1 MTVLLVY
8 IAIIDHIKNIYY
20 LCQQRS
26 RTINDIEM
34 TEQQRVKGI
43 YRTTIVGSMVNLLL
57 VVCKFVAGILGR
69 STAVVADA
77 VHSLSDLLTDIV
89 VIVFVRISGK
99 PADEDHSYGHG
110 KYETL
115 ATAIIG
121 IVLFAV
127 GVGIL
132 VESIENIVSVVNGAV
147 LPRPSVVAVVVTVC
161 SVLWKEMLYW
171 YTIKMGR
178 KYNSQALVANGWH
191 HRSDAF
197 SSIGVLI
204 GLGGAMLLGE
214 KWRVLDPLAAA
225 VVSVFI
231 VKVAIDLVKPCVDEL
246 LERSLPS
253 EIEKQIEQIILS
265 VDGVTSPHHLR
276 TRRIGNNYAIEVHI
290 RMDGNLTLHEAHRIT
305 SAVESKLKA
314 QFGGGTHVGI
324 HTEPIK

>member
-1 MTVLLVY
+1 
-8 IAIIDHIKNIYY
+8 
-20 LCQQRS
+20 
-26 RTINDIEM
+26 M
-34 TEQQRVKGI
+34 TERQRIKGI
-43 YRTTIVGSMVNLLL
+43 YRVTIIGSVVNLLL
-57 VVCKFVAGILGR
+57 VVCKFVAGFLGR

-77 VHSLSDLLTDIV
+77 VHSLSDLITDIV
-89 VIVFVRISGK
+89 VLVFVRISGK
-99 PADEDHSYGHG
+99 PADDDHDYGHG

-121 IVLFAV
+121 IALFAV

-132 VESIENIVSVVNGAV
+132 VESIEKIVAVVNGAV
-147 LPRPSVVAVVVTVC
+147 LPRPSLLAVIVTLLSVV
-161 SVLWKEMLYW
+161 SKEALYW

-178 KYNSQALVANGWH
+178 KYNSQAVVANGWH

-204 GLGGAMLLGE
+204 GIVGAMVFGE
-214 KWRVLDPLAAA
+214 KWSVLDPIAAA

-246 LERSLPS
+246 LERSLPT
-253 EIEKQIEQIILS
+253 EIEQQIEQTILS

-305 SAVESKLKA
+305 TTVERRLKA
-314 QFGGGTHVGI
+314 EFGEATHVGI
-324 HTEPIK
+324 HTEPVK

>member
-1 MTVLLVY
+1 
-8 IAIIDHIKNIYY
+8 
-20 LCQQRS
+20 
-26 RTINDIEM
+26 M
-34 TEQQRVKGI
+34 TEEQRVKGI
-43 YRTTIVGSMVNLLL
+43 YRVTIIGSIVNLLL
-57 VVCKFVAGILGR
+57 VVCKFVAGFLGR

-89 VIVFVRISGK
+89 VLVFVRISGK
-99 PADEDHSYGHG
+99 PADEDHDYGHG

-121 IVLFAV
+121 IALFAV

-132 VESIENIVSVVNGAV
+132 VESIEKIVAVVNGAV
-147 LPRPSVVAVVVTVC
+147 LPRPSLLAVIVTLLSVV
-161 SVLWKEMLYW
+161 SKEALYW

-178 KYNSQALVANGWH
+178 KYNSQAVVANGWH

-204 GLGGAMLLGE
+204 GIVGAMVLGD
-214 KWRVLDPLAAA
+214 KWSVLDPIAAA

-246 LERSLPS
+246 LERSLPT
-253 EIEKQIEQIILS
+253 EIEEQIEQTILS
-265 VDGVTSPHHLR
+265 VEGVTSPHHLR

-305 SAVESKLKA
+305 SAVERRLKE
-314 QFGGGTHVGI
+314 QFGEGTHVGI

>member
-1 MTVLLVY
+1 
-8 IAIIDHIKNIYY
+8 
-20 LCQQRS
+20 
-26 RTINDIEM
+26 M
-34 TEQQRVKGI
+34 TEEQRVKGI
-43 YRTTIVGSMVNLLL
+43 YRVTIIGSVVNLLL
-57 VVCKFVAGILGR
+57 VVCKFIAGFLGR

-89 VIVFVRISGK
+89 VLVFVRISGK
-99 PADEDHSYGHG
+99 PADEDHDYGHG

-121 IVLFAV
+121 IALFAV

-132 VESIENIVSVVNGAV
+132 VESIEKIVAVVNGAV
-147 LPRPSVVAVVVTVC
+147 LPRPSLLAVIVTLLSVV
-161 SVLWKEMLYW
+161 SKEALYW

-178 KYNSQALVANGWH
+178 KYNSQAVVANGWH

-197 SSIGVLI
+197 SSVGVLI
-204 GLGGAMLLGE
+204 GIVGAMVLGD
-214 KWRVLDPLAAA
+214 KWSVLDPIAAA

-246 LERSLPS
+246 LERSLPND
-253 EIEKQIEQIILS
+253 IEQQIEQTILS

-305 SAVESKLKA
+305 SAVERRLKE
-314 QFGGGTHVGI
+314 QFGEGTHVGI

>member
-1 MTVLLVY
+1 
-8 IAIIDHIKNIYY
+8 
-20 LCQQRS
+20 
-26 RTINDIEM
+26 M
-34 TEQQRVKGI
+34 TEEQRIKGI
-43 YRTTIVGSMVNLLL
+43 YRVTIIGSVVNLLL
-57 VVCKFVAGILGR
+57 VVCKFIAGFLGR

-89 VIVFVRISGK
+89 VLVFVRISGK
-99 PADEDHSYGHG
+99 PADEDHDYGHG

-121 IVLFAV
+121 IALFAV

-132 VESIENIVSVVNGAV
+132 VESIEKIVAVVNGAV
-147 LPRPSVVAVVVTVC
+147 LPRPSLLAVIVTLLSVV
-161 SVLWKEMLYW
+161 SKEALYW
-171 YTIKMGR
+171 YTVAMGR
-178 KYNSQALVANGWH
+178 KYNSQAVVANAWH

-197 SSIGVLI
+197 SSVGVLI
-204 GLGGAMLLGE
+204 GIVGAMVLGD
-214 KWRVLDPLAAA
+214 KWSVLDPIAAA

-231 VKVAIDLVKPCVDEL
+231 VKVAIDLVKPCVEEL
-246 LERSLPS
+246 LERSLPND
-253 EIEKQIEQIILS
+253 IEQQIEQTILS

-305 SAVESKLKA
+305 SAVERRLKE
-314 QFGGGTHVGI
+314 QFGEGTHVGI

>member
-1 MTVLLVY
+1 M
-8 IAIIDHIKNIYY
+8 
-20 LCQQRS
+20 
-26 RTINDIEM
+26 
-34 TEQQRVKGI
+34 
-43 YRTTIVGSMVNLLL
+43 
-57 VVCKFVAGILGR
+57 GR

-89 VIVFVRISGK
+89 VMVFVRISGK
-99 PADEDHSYGHG
+99 PADEDHDYGHG

-121 IVLFAV
+121 IALFAV

-132 VESIENIVSVVNGAV
+132 VESIEKVVAVVNGEV
-147 LPRPSVVAVVVTVC
+147 LPRPSTIAVVVTVV
-161 SVLWKEMLYW
+161 SVIWKEMLYW
-171 YTIKMGR
+171 YTIAMGR
-178 KYNSQALVANGWH
+178 KYNSQAVIANAWH
-191 HRSDAF
+191 HRSDVF

-204 GLGGAMLLGE
+204 GVVGAMVLGD
-214 KWRVLDPLAAA
+214 KWSVLDPIAAA

-253 EIEKQIEQIILS
+253 EVEQQIEQTILS
-265 VDGVTSPHHLR
+265 VEGVTSPHHLR

-290 RMDGNLTLHEAHRIT
+290 RMDGNLTLHEAHHIT
-305 SAVESKLKA
+305 SAVERKLKT
-314 QFGGGTHVGI
+314 QFGEGTHVGI

>member
-1 MTVLLVY
+1 
-8 IAIIDHIKNIYY
+8 
-20 LCQQRS
+20 
-26 RTINDIEM
+26 M
-34 TEQQRVKGI
+34 TEEQRVKGI
-43 YRTTIVGSMVNLLL
+43 YRTTIIGSIVNLLL
-57 VVCKFVAGILGR
+57 VVCKFIAGFLGR

-89 VIVFVRISGK
+89 VLVFVRISGK
-99 PADEDHSYGHG
+99 PADEDHDYGHG

-121 IVLFAV
+121 IALFAV

-132 VESIENIVSVVNGAV
+132 VESIEKIVAVVNGAV
-147 LPRPSVVAVVVTVC
+147 LPRPSLLAVIVTLLSVV
-161 SVLWKEMLYW
+161 SKEALYW

-178 KYNSQALVANGWH
+178 KYNSQAVVANGWH

-204 GLGGAMLLGE
+204 GIVGAMVLGD
-214 KWRVLDPLAAA
+214 KWSVLDPIAAA

-246 LERSLPS
+246 LERSLPND
-253 EIEKQIEQIILS
+253 IEQQIEQTILS

-305 SAVESKLKA
+305 SAVERRLKE
-314 QFGGGTHVGI
+314 QFGEGTHVGI

>member
-1 MTVLLVY
+1 
-8 IAIIDHIKNIYY
+8 
-20 LCQQRS
+20 
-26 RTINDIEM
+26 M
-34 TEQQRVKGI
+34 TEEQRVKGI
-43 YRTTIVGSMVNLLL
+43 YRVTIIGSVVNLLL
-57 VVCKFVAGILGR
+57 VVCKFIAGFLGR

-89 VIVFVRISGK
+89 VLVFVRISGK
-99 PADEDHSYGHG
+99 PADEDHDYGHG

-121 IVLFAV
+121 IALFAV

-132 VESIENIVSVVNGAV
+132 VESIEKIVAVVNGAV
-147 LPRPSVVAVVVTVC
+147 LPRPSLLAVIVTLLSVV
-161 SVLWKEMLYW
+161 SKEALYW

-178 KYNSQALVANGWH
+178 KYNSQAVVANGWH

-204 GLGGAMLLGE
+204 GIVGAMVLGD
-214 KWRVLDPLAAA
+214 KWSVLDPIAAA

-246 LERSLPS
+246 LERSLPT
-253 EIEKQIEQIILS
+253 EIEQQIEQIILS
-265 VDGVTSPHHLR
+265 VEGVTSPHHLR

-305 SAVESKLKA
+305 SAVERRLKE
-314 QFGGGTHVGI
+314 QFGEGTHVGI

>member
-1 MTVLLVY
+1 
-8 IAIIDHIKNIYY
+8 
-20 LCQQRS
+20 
-26 RTINDIEM
+26 M
-34 TEQQRVKGI
+34 TEEQRVKGI
-43 YRTTIVGSMVNLLL
+43 YRVTIIGSVVNLLL
-57 VVCKFVAGILGR
+57 VVCKFIAGFLGR

-89 VIVFVRISGK
+89 VLVFVRISGK
-99 PADEDHSYGHG
+99 PADEDHDYGHG

-121 IVLFAV
+121 IALFAV

-132 VESIENIVSVVNGAV
+132 VESIEKIVAVVNGAV
-147 LPRPSVVAVVVTVC
+147 LPRPRLLAVIVTLLSVV
-161 SVLWKEMLYW
+161 SKEALYW

-178 KYNSQALVANGWH
+178 KYNSQAVVANGWH

-204 GLGGAMLLGE
+204 GVVGAMVLGD
-214 KWRVLDPLAAA
+214 KWSVLDPIAAA

-231 VKVAIDLVKPCVDEL
+231 VKVAIDLVKPCVEEL
-246 LERSLPS
+246 LERSLPND
-253 EIEKQIEQIILS
+253 IEQQIEQTILS

-305 SAVESKLKA
+305 SAVERRLKE
-314 QFGGGTHVGI
+314 QFGEGTHVGI

>member
-1 MTVLLVY
+1 
-8 IAIIDHIKNIYY
+8 
-20 LCQQRS
+20 
-26 RTINDIEM
+26 M
-34 TEQQRVKGI
+34 TEEQRVKGI
-43 YRTTIVGSMVNLLL
+43 YRTTIVGSVVNLAL
-57 VVCKFVAGILGR
+57 VVCKFVAGFLGR

-89 VIVFVRISGK
+89 VMVFVRISGK
-99 PADEDHSYGHG
+99 PADEDHDYGHG

-121 IVLFAV
+121 IALFAV

-132 VESIENIVSVVNGAV
+132 VESIENIVAVVNGAV
-147 LPRPSVVAVVVTVC
+147 LPRPSLLAVVITVF
-161 SVLWKEMLYW
+161 SVVSKEVLYW
-171 YTIKMGR
+171 YTVKMGR
-178 KYNSQALVANGWH
+178 KYNSQAVIANAWH

-204 GLGGAMLLGE
+204 GVVGAMVLGD
-214 KWRVLDPLAAA
+214 KWRVLDPIAAA

-253 EIEKQIEQIILS
+253 EVEQQIEQIILS
-265 VDGVTSPHHLR
+265 VEGVTSPHHLR

-290 RMDGNLTLHEAHRIT
+290 RMDGNLTLHEA
-305 SAVESKLKA
+305 
-314 QFGGGTHVGI
+314 QFGEGTHVGI

>member
-1 MTVLLVY
+1 
-8 IAIIDHIKNIYY
+8 
-20 LCQQRS
+20 
-26 RTINDIEM
+26 M
-34 TEQQRVKGI
+34 TEEQRVKGI
-43 YRTTIVGSMVNLLL
+43 YRVTIIGSIVNLLL
-57 VVCKFVAGILGR
+57 VVCKFIAGFLGR

-89 VIVFVRISGK
+89 VLVFVRISGK
-99 PADEDHSYGHG
+99 PADEDHDYGHG

-121 IVLFAV
+121 IALFAV

-132 VESIENIVSVVNGAV
+132 VESIEKIVAVVNGAV
-147 LPRPSVVAVVVTVC
+147 LPRPSLLAVIVTLLSVV
-161 SVLWKEMLYW
+161 SKEALYW

-178 KYNSQALVANGWH
+178 KYNSQAVVANGWH

-197 SSIGVLI
+197 SSVGVLI
-204 GLGGAMLLGE
+204 GIVGAMVLGD
-214 KWRVLDPLAAA
+214 KWSVLDPIAAA

-231 VKVAIDLVKPCVDEL
+231 VKVAIDLVKPCVEEL
-246 LERSLPS
+246 LERSLPND
-253 EIEKQIEQIILS
+253 IEQQIEQTILS

-305 SAVESKLKA
+305 SAVEGRLKE
-314 QFGGGTHVGI
+314 QFGEGTHVGI

>member
-1 MTVLLVY
+1 
-8 IAIIDHIKNIYY
+8 
-20 LCQQRS
+20 
-26 RTINDIEM
+26 M
-34 TEQQRVKGI
+34 TEEQRVKGI
-43 YRTTIVGSMVNLLL
+43 YRVTIIGSIVNLLL
-57 VVCKFVAGILGR
+57 VVCKFVAGFLGR

-77 VHSLSDLLTDIV
+77 VHSLSDLITDIV
-89 VIVFVRISGK
+89 VLVFVRISGK
-99 PADEDHSYGHG
+99 PADDDHDYGHG

-121 IVLFAV
+121 IALFAV

-132 VESIENIVSVVNGAV
+132 VESIEKIVAVVNGAV
-147 LPRPSVVAVVVTVC
+147 LPRPSLLAVIVTLLSVV
-161 SVLWKEMLYW
+161 SKEALYW

-178 KYNSQALVANGWH
+178 KYNSQAVVANGWH

-204 GLGGAMLLGE
+204 GIVGAMVLGD
-214 KWRVLDPLAAA
+214 KWSVLDPIAAA

-231 VKVAIDLVKPCVDEL
+231 VKVAIDLVKPCVEEL
-246 LERSLPS
+246 LERSLPND
-253 EIEKQIEQIILS
+253 IEQQIEQTILS

-290 RMDGNLTLHEAHRIT
+290 RMDGNLTLHEAHCIT
-305 SAVESKLKA
+305 SAVERRLKE
-314 QFGGGTHVGI
+314 QFGEGTHVGI

>member
-1 MTVLLVY
+1 
-8 IAIIDHIKNIYY
+8 
-20 LCQQRS
+20 
-26 RTINDIEM
+26 M
-34 TEQQRVKGI
+34 TEEQRIKGI
-43 YRTTIVGSMVNLLL
+43 YRTTIVGSVVNLAL
-57 VVCKFVAGILGR
+57 VVCKFVAGFLGR

-89 VIVFVRISGK
+89 VMVFVRISGK
-99 PADEDHSYGHG
+99 PADEDHDYGHG

-121 IVLFAV
+121 IALFAV

-132 VESIENIVSVVNGAV
+132 VESIEKVVAVVNGDV
-147 LPRPSVVAVVVTVC
+147 LPRPSTIAVVVTVV
-161 SVLWKEMLYW
+161 SVIWKEMLYW
-171 YTIKMGR
+171 YTIAMGR
-178 KYNSQALVANGWH
+178 KYNSQAVIANAWH

-204 GLGGAMLLGE
+204 GIVGAMVLGD
-214 KWRVLDPLAAA
+214 KWSVLDPIAAA

-253 EIEKQIEQIILS
+253 EVEQQIEQIILS
-265 VDGVTSPHHLR
+265 VEGVTSPHHLR

-305 SAVESKLKA
+305 SAVERRLKE
-314 QFGGGTHVGI
+314 QFGEGTHVGI

>member
-1 MTVLLVY
+1 
-8 IAIIDHIKNIYY
+8 
-20 LCQQRS
+20 
-26 RTINDIEM
+26 M
-34 TEQQRVKGI
+34 TEEQRVKGI
-43 YRTTIVGSMVNLLL
+43 YRTTIVGSVVNLAL
-57 VVCKFVAGILGR
+57 VVCKFVAGFLGR

-89 VIVFVRISGK
+89 VMVFVRISGK
-99 PADEDHSYGHG
+99 PADEDHDYGHG

-121 IVLFAV
+121 IALFAV

-132 VESIENIVSVVNGAV
+132 VESIENIVAVVNGAV
-147 LPRPSVVAVVVTVC
+147 LPRPSLLAVVITVF
-161 SVLWKEMLYW
+161 SVVSKEVLYW
-171 YTIKMGR
+171 YTVKMGR
-178 KYNSQALVANGWH
+178 KYNSQAVIANAWH

-204 GLGGAMLLGE
+204 GIVGAMVLGD
-214 KWRVLDPLAAA
+214 KWSVLDPIAAA

-253 EIEKQIEQIILS
+253 EVEQQIEQIILS
-265 VDGVTSPHHLR
+265 VEGVTSPHHLR

-305 SAVESKLKA
+305 SAVERRLKE
-314 QFGGGTHVGI
+314 QFGEGTHVGI